1 MATYREVP
9 RAPER
14 KVGNVKQS
22 IIVAGLFGLI
32 LSPGLLSAQ
41 AKNNKKGDAKNATAA
56 ASAALPAVDPAN
68 RPTYRLGP
76 GDVLEVRV
84 YKEPDISGNEILV
97 RTDGRITLPLVKDVP
112 AGGLTIEELEKVLVA
127 KLKPLVRDP
136 DVTVILR
143 QSNSQ
148 RAYVMGA
155 VRKEGPVKLIDRMTV
170 LQALAESGGV
180 TEYAKRKKIF
190 ILRGADGKQTRIPF
204 DYEAVLSGQKP
215 EMNVVIEPGD
225 TIVVPN

>member
-14 KVGNVKQS
+14 KVGNVKQVL
-22 IIVAGLFGLI
+22 IAAGLFGFI

-41 AKNNKKGDAKNATAA
+41 AKKKADKKAGAA
-56 ASAALPAVDPAN
+56 PAAVAMPAMDPSN

-76 GDVLEVRV
+76 GDVVQIKV
-84 YKEPDISGNEILV
+84 YKEDDASVPEAVV
-97 RTDGRITLPLVKDVP
+97 RSDGRLTLPFVKDVP
-112 AGGLTIEELEKVLVA
+112 AGGLTIEELEKSLVA
-127 KLKPLVRDP
+127 KLKPFIRDP

-148 RAYVMGA
+148 RVYVMGA
-155 VRKEGPVKLIDRMTV
+155 VRKEGPVKITDQMTV
-170 LQALAESGGV
+170 LQALAEAGGV

-190 ILRGADGKQTRIPF
+190 ILRKQARLPF

-215 EMNVVIEPGD
+215 ELNVVIEPGD